1 MKKLVLLTA
10 ALILAASSAAF
21 AASLLLP
28 EPDRGGGPSVLEA
41 IALRASAE
49 QKNFA
54 KDELTQEE
62 LSTILWAASGKNRE
76 PRGWTVPMAMGREPY
91 VSIYVLLRKGG
102 FLYSWEKHALI
113 EQSDEKRLP
122 AGAVTQDFAK
132 TAPCVLVFVGSG
144 MMNVENFSYIATGAM
159 SQNVYLAAQA
169 LGLKARFVESF
180 NRLKIE
186 SSLNLSPVAK
196 ITGVMLVGRQ

>member
-21 AASLLLP
+21 AASVLLP

-41 IALRASAE
+41 IE

-76 PRGWTVPMAMGREPY
+76 PKGWTVPMAMGREPY

-122 AGAVTQDFAK
+122 SGAVTQDFAK
-132 TAPCVLVFVGSG
+132 TAPCVLVFVSSG
-144 MMNVENFSYIATGAM
+144 MMNMENFSYIATGAM